1 MANFTSINLD
11 LQAVA
16 KRTYE
21 NIYYESTFMNFLD
34 ESWMQVARST
44 GTPIIEVVKQIAP
57 TITKRSNV
65 EITTALTP
73 SLTTYN
79 SIKVDLTELPL
90 DYSFSISPL
99 MIGSN
104 IEGTLEGDMR
114 LKDSA
119 IATEIDK
126 YGYGK
131 LNTAIV
137 GKTDGSEAYTD
148 GQVVVWAPAEQQD
161 YIDLLNSY
169 KMTLFNRNITNGYML
184 GLEAV
189 QYGNLVSALTSIL
202 KYETRAGVEGV
213 DKGVVANAYGVDI
226 FPINTSVIGT
236 GVLGYFAN
244 KIACVGDMF
253 FDAMAQ
259 YNGNYPGLPGY
270 FVLEGNILFGAEVV
284 RPEAIL
290 KLAATAVTGE

>member
-104 IEGTLEGDMR
+104 IEGTLEGQMR

-290 KLAATAVTGE
+290 KLAATPVSE

>member
-1 MANFTSINLD
+1 MNFTNINLD

-21 NIYYESTFMNFLD
+21 NIYYQSTFMNFLD
-34 ESWMQVARST
+34 DSWMQVARAT

-57 TITKRSNV
+57 TINKRSNV

-73 SLTTYN
+73 TLTTYN
-79 SIKVDLTELPL
+79 SVKVDLTELPL

-99 MIGSN
+99 MIGTN
-104 IEGTLEGDMR
+104 IEGTLEGQMR

-119 IATEIDK
+119 IANQIDT

-131 LNTAIV
+131 LNTAIT
-137 GKTDGSEAYTD
+137 GKTDGSEAYID
-148 GQVVVWAPAEQQD
+148 GQVVVWAPSTQQD
-161 YIDLLNSY
+161 YINYLNQY
-169 KMTLFNRNITNGYML
+169 KMILFNRNVTTGYML

-189 QYGNLVSALTSIL
+189 NYGNLVAALTSIL
-202 KYETRAGVEGV
+202 KYETRVGVEGV
-213 DKGVVANAYGVDI
+213 DRGVVANAYGVDI
-226 FPINTSVIGT
+226 FPINTAVIGS

-253 FDAMAQ
+253 FSSMAQ

-270 FVLEGNILFGAEVV
+270 FVLEGNIMFGAEVV

-290 KLAATAVTGE
+290 KLAATAVTE

>member
-1 MANFTSINLD
+1 MNFTNINLD

-21 NIYYESTFMNFLD
+21 NIYYQSTFMNFLD
-34 ESWMQVARST
+34 DSWMQVARAT

-57 TITKRSNV
+57 TINKRSNV

-73 SLTTYN
+73 TLTTYD
-79 SIKVDLTELPL
+79 SVKVDLTELPL

-99 MIGSN
+99 MIGTN
-104 IEGTLEGDMR
+104 IEGTLEGQMR

-119 IATEIDK
+119 IANQIDT

-131 LNTAIV
+131 LNTAIT
-137 GKTDGSEAYTD
+137 GKTDGSEAYTE
-148 GQVVVWAPAEQQD
+148 GQVVVWAPAAQQD
-161 YIDLLNSY
+161 YINLLNKY
-169 KMTLFNRNITNGYML
+169 KMILFNRNVTTGYML

-189 QYGNLVSALTSIL
+189 NYGNLVAALTSIL
-202 KYETRAGVEGV
+202 KYETRVGVEGV
-213 DKGVVANAYGVDI
+213 DRGVVANAYGVDI
-226 FPINTSVIGT
+226 FPVNTAVIGS

-253 FDAMAQ
+253 FSSMAQ

-270 FVLEGNILFGAEVV
+270 FVLEGNIMFGAEVV

-290 KLAATAVTGE
+290 KLAATAVE

>member
-1 MANFTSINLD
+1 MNFTNINLD

-21 NIYYESTFMNFLD
+21 NIYYQSTFMNFLD
-34 ESWMQVARST
+34 DSWMQVARAT

-57 TITKRSNV
+57 TINKRSNV

-73 SLTTYN
+73 TLTTYN
-79 SIKVDLTELPL
+79 SVKVDLTELPL

-99 MIGSN
+99 MIGTN
-104 IEGTLEGDMR
+104 IEGTLEGQMR

-119 IATEIDK
+119 IANQIDT

-131 LNTAIV
+131 LNTAIT
-137 GKTDGSEAYTD
+137 GKTDGSEAYTE
-148 GQVVVWAPAEQQD
+148 GQVVVWAPSTQQD
-161 YIDLLNSY
+161 YINYLNQY
-169 KMTLFNRNITNGYML
+169 KMILFNRNVTTGYML

-189 QYGNLVSALTSIL
+189 NYGNLVAALTSIL
-202 KYETRAGVEGV
+202 KYETRVGVEGV
-213 DKGVVANAYGVDI
+213 DRGVVANAYGVDI
-226 FPINTSVIGT
+226 FPINTAVIGS

-253 FDAMAQ
+253 FSSMAQ

-270 FVLEGNILFGAEVV
+270 FVLEGNIMFGAEVV

-290 KLAATAVTGE
+290 KLAATAVTE

>member
-1 MANFTSINLD
+1 MNFTNINLD

-21 NIYYESTFMNFLD
+21 NIYYQSTFMNFLD
-34 ESWMQVARST
+34 DSWMQVARAT

-57 TITKRSNV
+57 TINKRSNV

-73 SLTTYN
+73 TLTTYN
-79 SIKVDLTELPL
+79 SVKVDLTELPL

-99 MIGSN
+99 MIGTN
-104 IEGTLEGDMR
+104 IEGTLEGQMR

-119 IATEIDK
+119 IANQIDT

-131 LNTAIV
+131 LNTAIT

-148 GQVVVWAPAEQQD
+148 GQVVVWAPSTQQD
-161 YIDLLNSY
+161 YINYLNQY
-169 KMTLFNRNITNGYML
+169 KMILFNRNVTTGYL
-184 GLEAV
+184 FGLVAV
-189 QYGNLVSALTSIL
+189 HYRSLVAALTSIL
-202 KYETRAGVEGV
+202 KYETRVGVEGV
-213 DKGVVANAYGVDI
+213 DRGVVANAYGVDI
-226 FPINTSVIGT
+226 FPINTAVIGS

-253 FDAMAQ
+253 FSSMAQ

-270 FVLEGNILFGAEVV
+270 FVLEGNIMFGAEVV

-290 KLAATAVTGE
+290 KLAATAVTE

>member
-1 MANFTSINLD
+1 MNFTNINLD

-21 NIYYESTFMNFLD
+21 NIYYQSTFMNFLD
-34 ESWMQVARST
+34 DSWMQVARAT

-57 TITKRSNV
+57 TINKRSNV

-73 SLTTYN
+73 VLTTYN
-79 SIKVDLTELPL
+79 SVKVDLTELPL

-99 MIGSN
+99 MIGTN
-104 IEGTLEGDMR
+104 IEGTLEGQMR

-119 IATEIDK
+119 IANQIDT

-131 LNTAIV
+131 LNTAIT
-137 GKTDGSEAYTD
+137 GKTDGSEAYTE
-148 GQVVVWAPAEQQD
+148 GQVVVWAPSTQQD
-161 YIDLLNSY
+161 YINYLNQY
-169 KMTLFNRNITNGYML
+169 KMILFNRNVTTGYML

-189 QYGNLVSALTSIL
+189 NYGNLVAALTSIL

-213 DKGVVANAYGVDI
+213 DRGVVANAYGVDI
-226 FPINTSVIGT
+226 FPINTAVIGS

-253 FDAMAQ
+253 FSSMAQ

-270 FVLEGNILFGAEVV
+270 FVLEGNIMFGAEVV

-290 KLAATAVTGE
+290 KLAAAAVE

>member
-104 IEGTLEGDMR
+104 IEGTLEGQMR

-226 FPINTSVIGT
+226 FPINTAVLGT

-244 KIACVGDMF
+244 KIGCVGDMF
-253 FDAMAQ
+253 FNAMAQ

-290 KLAATAVTGE
+290 KLAATPVSE

>member
-1 MANFTSINLD
+1 MNFSSINLD

-21 NIYYESTFMNFLD
+21 NIYYQSTFMNFLD
-34 ESWMQVARST
+34 EAWMQVARST
-44 GTPIIEVVKQIAP
+44 GTPMIEVIKQLAP
-57 TITKRSNV
+57 TINKRGQV
-65 EITTALTP
+65 EITTALKPT
-73 SLTTYN
+73 LTTYN
-79 SIKVDLTELPL
+79 SVKVDLTELPL

-99 MIGSN
+99 IIGAN
-104 IEGTLEGDMR
+104 IEGTLEGQMR

-131 LNTAIV
+131 LNTAIT
-137 GKTDGSEAYTD
+137 GKTDGTEAYTE

-161 YIDLLNSY
+161 YIDLLNEY
-169 KMTLFNRNITNGYML
+169 KMILFNRNIYGGYML

-189 QYGNLVSALTSIL
+189 NYGKLVSALTSIL
-202 KYETRAGVEGV
+202 KYETRVGVEGV
-213 DKGVVANAYGVDI
+213 DKGTVANAYGVDI
-226 FPINTSVIGT
+226 FPVNTSVIGS
-236 GVLGYFAN
+236 GVLGYFSN
-244 KIACVGDMF
+244 KIACVGDMY

-290 KLAATAVTGE
+290 KLASSPVAE

>member
-1 MANFTSINLD
+1 MNFTNINLD

-21 NIYYESTFMNFLD
+21 NIYYQSTFMNFLD
-34 ESWMQVARST
+34 DSWMQVARST

-57 TITKRSNV
+57 TINKRSNV

-73 SLTTYN
+73 TLTTYD
-79 SIKVDLTELPL
+79 SVKVDLTELPL

-99 MIGSN
+99 MIGTN
-104 IEGTLEGDMR
+104 IEGTLEGQMR

-119 IATEIDK
+119 IANQIDT
-126 YGYGK
+126 YGYSK
-131 LNTAIV
+131 LNTAIT
-137 GKTDGSEAYTD
+137 GKTDGSEAYTE
-148 GQVVVWAPAEQQD
+148 GQVVVWAPAAQQD
-161 YIDLLNSY
+161 YINLLNQY
-169 KMTLFNRNITNGYML
+169 KMILFNRNVTTGYML

-189 QYGNLVSALTSIL
+189 NYGNLVAALTSIL
-202 KYETRAGVEGV
+202 KYETRVGVEGV
-213 DKGVVANAYGVDI
+213 DRGVVANAYGVDI
-226 FPINTSVIGT
+226 FPVNTAVIGS

-253 FDAMAQ
+253 FSSMAQ

-270 FVLEGNILFGAEVV
+270 FVLEGNIMFGAEVV

-290 KLAATAVTGE
+290 KLAANAVE

>member
-1 MANFTSINLD
+1 MNFTNINLD

-21 NIYYESTFMNFLD
+21 HIYYQSTFMNFLD
-34 ESWMQVARST
+34 DSWMQVARAT

-57 TITKRSNV
+57 TINKRSNV

-73 SLTTYN
+73 ALTTYN
-79 SIKVDLTELPL
+79 SVKVDLTELPL

-99 MIGSN
+99 MIGTN
-104 IEGTLEGDMR
+104 IEGTLEGQMR

-119 IATEIDK
+119 IANQIDT

-131 LNTAIV
+131 LNTAIT
-137 GKTDGSEAYTD
+137 GKTDGSEAYTE
-148 GQVVVWAPAEQQD
+148 GQVVVWAPSTQQD
-161 YIDLLNSY
+161 YINYLNQY
-169 KMTLFNRNITNGYML
+169 KMILFNRNVTTGYML

-189 QYGNLVSALTSIL
+189 NYGNLVAALTSIL

-213 DKGVVANAYGVDI
+213 DRGVVANAYGVDI
-226 FPINTSVIGT
+226 FPINTAVIGS

-253 FDAMAQ
+253 FSSMAQ

-270 FVLEGNILFGAEVV
+270 FVLEGNIMFGAEVV

-290 KLAATAVTGE
+290 KLAAAAVE

>member
-1 MANFTSINLD
+1 MNFTNINLD

-21 NIYYESTFMNFLD
+21 NIYYQSTFMNFLD
-34 ESWMQVARST
+34 DSWMQVARST

-57 TITKRSNV
+57 TINKRSNV

-73 SLTTYN
+73 TLTTYD
-79 SIKVDLTELPL
+79 SVKVDLTELPL

-99 MIGSN
+99 MIGTN
-104 IEGTLEGDMR
+104 IEGTLEGQMR

-119 IATEIDK
+119 IANQIDT
-126 YGYGK
+126 YGYSK
-131 LNTAIV
+131 LNTAIT
-137 GKTDGSEAYTD
+137 GKTDGSEAYTE
-148 GQVVVWAPAEQQD
+148 GQVVVWAPAAQQD
-161 YIDLLNSY
+161 YINLLNKY
-169 KMTLFNRNITNGYML
+169 KMILFNRNVTTGYML

-189 QYGNLVSALTSIL
+189 NYGNLVAALTSIL
-202 KYETRAGVEGV
+202 KYETRVGVEGV
-213 DKGVVANAYGVDI
+213 DRGVVANAYGVDI
-226 FPINTSVIGT
+226 FPVNTAVIGS

-253 FDAMAQ
+253 FSSMAQ

-270 FVLEGNILFGAEVV
+270 FVLEGNIMFGAEVV

-290 KLAATAVTGE
+290 KLAATAVE

>member
-104 IEGTLEGDMR
+104 IEGTLEGQMR

-131 LNTAIV
+131 LNAAIV

-148 GQVVVWAPAEQQD
+148 GQVVVWAPTEQQD

-290 KLAATAVTGE
+290 KLAATPVNE

>member
-1 MANFTSINLD
+1 MNFTKINLD

-21 NIYYESTFMNFLD
+21 NIYYQSTFMNFLD
-34 ESWMQVARST
+34 DSWMQVARAT

-57 TITKRSNV
+57 TINKRSNV

-73 SLTTYN
+73 TLTTYN
-79 SIKVDLTELPL
+79 SVKVDLTELPL

-99 MIGSN
+99 MIGTN
-104 IEGTLEGDMR
+104 IEGTLEGQMR

-119 IATEIDK
+119 IANQIDT

-131 LNTAIV
+131 LNTAIT
-137 GKTDGSEAYTD
+137 GKTDGSEAYTE
-148 GQVVVWAPAEQQD
+148 GQVVVWAPSTQQD
-161 YIDLLNSY
+161 YINYLNQY
-169 KMTLFNRNITNGYML
+169 KMILFNRNVTTGYML

-189 QYGNLVSALTSIL
+189 NYGNLVAALTSIL
-202 KYETRAGVEGV
+202 KYETRVGVEGV
-213 DKGVVANAYGVDI
+213 DRGVVANAYGVDI
-226 FPINTSVIGT
+226 FPINTAVIGS

-253 FDAMAQ
+253 FSSMAQ

-270 FVLEGNILFGAEVV
+270 FVLEGNIMFGAEVV

-290 KLAATAVTGE
+290 KLSATAVNE

>member
-1 MANFTSINLD
+1 MNFTNINLD

-21 NIYYESTFMNFLD
+21 NIYYQSTFMNFLD
-34 ESWMQVARST
+34 DSWMQVARAT

-57 TITKRSNV
+57 TINKRSNV

-73 SLTTYN
+73 TLTTYN
-79 SIKVDLTELPL
+79 SVKVDLTELPL

-99 MIGSN
+99 MIGTN
-104 IEGTLEGDMR
+104 IEGTLEGQMR
-114 LKDSA
+114 LRDSA
-119 IATEIDK
+119 IANQIDT
-126 YGYGK
+126 YGYSK
-131 LNTAIV
+131 LNTAIT
-137 GKTDGSEAYTD
+137 GKTDGSEAYTE
-148 GQVVVWAPAEQQD
+148 GQVVVWAPTSQQD
-161 YIDLLNSY
+161 YINLLNQY
-169 KMTLFNRNITNGYML
+169 KMILFNRNVTTGYML

-189 QYGNLVSALTSIL
+189 NYGNLVAALTSIL
-202 KYETRAGVEGV
+202 KYETRVGVEGV
-213 DKGVVANAYGVDI
+213 DRGVVANAYGVDI
-226 FPINTSVIGT
+226 FPVNTAVIGS

-253 FDAMAQ
+253 FSSMAQ

-270 FVLEGNILFGAEVV
+270 FVLEGNIMFGAEVV

-290 KLAATAVTGE
+290 KLAANPVQ

>member
-1 MANFTSINLD
+1 MNFTNINLD

-21 NIYYESTFMNFLD
+21 NIYYQSTFMNFLD
-34 ESWMQVARST
+34 DSWMQVARAT

-57 TITKRSNV
+57 TINKRSNV

-73 SLTTYN
+73 TLTTYD
-79 SIKVDLTELPL
+79 SVKVDLTELPL

-99 MIGSN
+99 MIGTN
-104 IEGTLEGDMR
+104 IEGTLEGQMR

-119 IATEIDK
+119 IANQIDT
-126 YGYGK
+126 YGYSK
-131 LNTAIV
+131 LNTAIT
-137 GKTDGSEAYTD
+137 GKTDGSEAYTE
-148 GQVVVWAPAEQQD
+148 GQVVVWAPAAQQD
-161 YIDLLNSY
+161 YINLLNKY
-169 KMTLFNRNITNGYML
+169 KMILFNRNVTTGYML

-189 QYGNLVSALTSIL
+189 NYGNLVAALTSIL
-202 KYETRAGVEGV
+202 KYETRVGVEGV
-213 DKGVVANAYGVDI
+213 DRGVVANAYGVDI
-226 FPINTSVIGT
+226 FPVNTAVIGS

-253 FDAMAQ
+253 FSSMAQ

-270 FVLEGNILFGAEVV
+270 FVLEGNIMFGAEVV

-290 KLAATAVTGE
+290 KLAANAVE

>member
-73 SLTTYN
+73 SLTAYN

-104 IEGTLEGDMR
+104 IEGTLEGQMR

-290 KLAATAVTGE
+290 KLSATAVTGE

>member
-1 MANFTSINLD
+1 MNFTNINLD

-34 ESWMQVARST
+34 DSWMQVARST
-44 GTPIIEVVKQIAP
+44 GTPIIEVIKQIAP
-57 TITKRSNV
+57 TINQRSNV

-73 SLTTYN
+73 TLTTYD
-79 SIKVDLTELPL
+79 SVKVDLTELQL

-99 MIGSN
+99 MIGTS
-104 IEGTLEGDMR
+104 IEGTLEGQMR

-119 IATEIDK
+119 IANKIDT

-131 LNTAIV
+131 LNTAIT
-137 GKTDGSEAYTD
+137 GKSDGTETYTD
-148 GQVVVWAPAEQQD
+148 GQVVAWAPSTQQD
-161 YIDLLNSY
+161 YINLLNSY
-169 KMTLFNRNITNGYML
+169 KMILFNRNITNGYML

-189 QYGNLVSALTSIL
+189 QYGKLVAALTSIL

-213 DKGVVANAYGVDI
+213 DRGQVANAYGVDI
-226 FPINTSVIGT
+226 FPINTAVLGS

-253 FDAMAQ
+253 FSAMAQ
-259 YNGNYPGLPGY
+259 YNGNYNGLPGY

-290 KLAATAVTGE
+290 KLAPAEVSE

>member
-1 MANFTSINLD
+1 MNFTSINLD

-104 IEGTLEGDMR
+104 IEGTLEGQMR

-290 KLAATAVTGE
+290 KLSATAVTGE

>member
-1 MANFTSINLD
+1 MNFTDINLD

-21 NIYYESTFMNFLD
+21 NIYYQSTFMNFLD

-44 GTPIIEVVKQIAP
+44 GTPIIEVIKQIAP
-57 TITKRSNV
+57 TITKRTTT
-65 EITTALTP
+65 EIKTALTP

-79 SIKVDLTELPL
+79 SVKVDLTELPL

-99 MIGSN
+99 MIGTN
-104 IEGTLEGDMR
+104 IEGTLDGQMR

-119 IATEIDK
+119 IANEIDE

-131 LNTAIV
+131 LNTAIT

-148 GQVVVWAPAEQQD
+148 GQVVVWAPSTQQD
-161 YIDLLNSY
+161 YINYLNQY
-169 KMTLFNRNITNGYML
+169 KMILFNRNVTTGYML

-189 QYGNLVSALTSIL
+189 NYGNLVAALTSIL
-202 KYETRAGVEGV
+202 KYETRVGVEGV
-213 DKGVVANAYGVDI
+213 DRGVVANAYGVDI
-226 FPINTSVIGT
+226 FPINTAVIGS

-253 FDAMAQ
+253 FSSMAQ

-270 FVLEGNILFGAEVV
+270 FVLEGNIMFGAEVV

-290 KLAATAVTGE
+290 KLSATAVNE

>member
-1 MANFTSINLD
+1 MNFTNINLD

-21 NIYYESTFMNFLD
+21 NIYYQSTFMNFLD
-34 ESWMQVARST
+34 DSWMQVARAT

-57 TITKRSNV
+57 TINKRSNV

-73 SLTTYN
+73 TLTTYN
-79 SIKVDLTELPL
+79 SVKVDLTELPL

-99 MIGSN
+99 MIGTN
-104 IEGTLEGDMR
+104 IEGTLEGQMR

-119 IATEIDK
+119 IANQIDT
-126 YGYGK
+126 YGYSK
-131 LNTAIV
+131 LNTAIT
-137 GKTDGSEAYTD
+137 GKTDGSEAYTE
-148 GQVVVWAPAEQQD
+148 GQVVVWAPASQQD
-161 YIDLLNSY
+161 YINLLNQY
-169 KMTLFNRNITNGYML
+169 KMILFNRNVTTGYML

-189 QYGNLVSALTSIL
+189 NYGNLVAALTSIL
-202 KYETRAGVEGV
+202 KYETRVGVEGV
-213 DKGVVANAYGVDI
+213 DRGVVANAYGVDI
-226 FPINTSVIGT
+226 FPINTAVIGS

-253 FDAMAQ
+253 FSSMAQ

-270 FVLEGNILFGAEVV
+270 FVLEGNIMFGAEVV

-290 KLAATAVTGE
+290 KLAAAAVE